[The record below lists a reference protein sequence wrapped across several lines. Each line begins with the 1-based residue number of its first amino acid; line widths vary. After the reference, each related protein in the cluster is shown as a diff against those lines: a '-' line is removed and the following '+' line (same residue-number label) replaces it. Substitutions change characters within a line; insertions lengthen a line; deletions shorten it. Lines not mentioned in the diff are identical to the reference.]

1 MSEDMGGFF
10 YPNKRDKG
18 SEWSDGIT
26 RRDWLAGLA
35 MQVIL
40 ADPGSVDVSWEKM
53 AEYSYKS
60 ADAMIREGAK

>member
-1 MSEDMGGFF
+1 MKDGGYF

-35 MQVIL
+35 MQSMLSNPIS
-40 ADPGSVDVSWEKM
+40 AGWEDKRITVNS
-53 AEYSYKS
+53 YSL
-60 ADAMIREGAK
+60 ADAMIKEGAK